1 MSVALRDRLGA
12 LAERDFRLLFTATTI
27 TTIGDRLGSLA
38 LVFAVLDFG
47 SATDL
52 GLVLAARQV
61 VEAVV
66 VLGGGVLSDR
76 LPRNLVM
83 VGASLIQ
90 GGAQAVT
97 AGLVLTDAAN
107 VGSVVVLQGLYG
119 VGAGLVFP
127 AEIGLIPQTVSR
139 ARLQQANALQGL
151 SSNIA
156 RVVGPAAGG
165 ALIVAGTPGGALAV
179 DAASF
184 FVCAALLAR
193 IRVRAPRREAVRTG
207 FFHELREGWDEFTG
221 RPWLWKCVLL
231 IGIFGIAWTGSWAV
245 LGPVVADEDLG
256 GAGAWAVVLAAWGAG
271 AIVGGLTA
279 LPIRPRRPLFASYVA
294 AFGYAVPIAALAA
307 GAPTPVIAVAAFV
320 AGVGQ
325 SVHHALWLTV
335 FQREVPEHAQSRVS
349 SYGEFGSLVFN
360 PLGMAAAGSVATA
373 IGLDAAL
380 WLTAVISLTTVGA
393 AAALPSVRAIR
404 APGSEPEPSV
414 A

>member
-1 MSVALRDRLGA
+1 MSRPLRERLGA
-12 LAERDFRLLFTATTI
+12 LSERDFRLLFTATTI
-27 TTIGDRLGSLA
+27 TTIGDRVGSLA

-52 GLVLAARQV
+52 GLVLAARQI

-76 LPRNLVM
+76 MPRNLVM

-97 AGLVLTDAAN
+97 AGLVLSDAAS
-107 VGSVVVLQGLYG
+107 VGSVVILQALYG

-127 AEIGLIPQTVSR
+127 AEIGLIPQTVSP

-151 SSNIA
+151 SSNVA
-156 RVVGPAAGG
+156 RVLGPAAGG

-193 IRVRAPRREAVRTG
+193 IRVSARRLEAARAG
-207 FFHELREGWDEFTG
+207 FFHELRDGWNEFTG
-221 RPWLWKCVLL
+221 RPWLWKTVLL
-231 IGIFGIAWTGSWAV
+231 IGIFGIAWGGSWAV

-256 GAGAWAVVLAAWGAG
+256 GAGAWAVILAAWGIG

-279 LPIRPRRPLFASYVA
+279 LRIRPRRPLFTSYVA
-294 AFGYAVPIAALAA
+294 AFGYALTIAALAA
-307 GAPTPVIAVAAFV
+307 GTPTTLIAGAAFI

-349 SYGEFGSLVFN
+349 SYGEFGSLVLN
-360 PLGMAAAGSVATA
+360 PLGLAVAGPVAAA
-373 IGLDAAL
+373 IGLGAAL
-380 WLTAVISLTTVGA
+380 WLTVVISLTTVAA

-404 APGSEPEPSV
+404 APAAAV